1 MNAPSPSAPKS
12 IAPMDSAEKRP
23 AAINPV
29 LRVLIL
35 DDHPVV
41 AEGWNRIIRETMPCE
56 VVIATTPFQAWKI
69 WRETKPDVMVVDLTI
84 GDSKLA
90 GVRLVTR
97 LRRAGASLPVLVFT
111 MHRSPLI
118 ARRALQAGCN
128 GIINKDS
135 PAAEIC
141 HAFVE
146 VASGR
151 GYVSPDMARKIALM
165 NQPGMDPSGPRLTP
179 REEDILRGI
188 AEGLSYREIAERAQ
202 ISYKTVTNVSMT
214 LKDKMRATG
223 FADLVAKAIRHFDND
238 LAG

>member
-1 MNAPSPSAPKS
+1 MTALSSAPDLGADTVVK
-12 IAPMDSAEKRP
+12 P
-23 AAINPV
+23 ARTAAKP
-29 LRVLIL
+29 LPRVLIL

-41 AEGWNRIIRETMPCE
+41 AEGWNRIIRDTMPCE
-56 VVIATTPFQAWKI
+56 VTIATTPSQAWRL
-69 WRETKPDVMVVDLTI
+69 WRETQPDAMVVDLTI

-97 LRRAGASLPVLVFT
+97 LRRAGAKLPVLVFT

-141 HAFVE
+141 LAFVE
-146 VASGR
+146 VVSGR

-214 LKDKMRATG
+214 LKDKLRATG
-223 FADLVAKAIRHFDND
+223 FADLVAKAIRHFD
-238 LAG
+238 LG